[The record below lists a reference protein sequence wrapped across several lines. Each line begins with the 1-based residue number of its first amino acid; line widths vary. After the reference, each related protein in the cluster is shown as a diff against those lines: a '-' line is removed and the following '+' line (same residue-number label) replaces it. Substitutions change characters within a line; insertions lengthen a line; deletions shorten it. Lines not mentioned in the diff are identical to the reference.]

1 MGIKFDSLDV
11 VGLQRESYRFRVRV
25 IRKWF
30 VPGFLDPEKPM
41 SMELI
46 LMDESVITLSLMFF
60 FCSELVASFCEG
72 VDGDE
77 YPPIFKSLVGRK
89 MLFKVANPCAG
100 ASHDN
105 EAIKVKGVCD
115 DATIISLYELPGAD
129 LPPEDAFPLSTAPP
143 SIDLTCDQTEG
154 FEDDIGHLT
163 SILVSPNSNES
174 ISSKILSPA
183 TSIGLQTPPAN
194 RKRKLDDLY
203 ADSYPAPCVTR
214 RQSNKASKK

>member
-1 MGIKFDSLDV
+1 MVVLEYAKVKIFKGKPVIQNTLYASRLLINSDVPEVIEIKDS
-11 VGLQRESYRFRVRV
+11 
-25 IRKWF
+25 
-30 VPGFLDPEKPM
+30 
-41 SMELI
+41 
-46 LMDESVITLSLMFF
+46 
-60 FCSELVASFCEG
+60 CSELVASFCEG

-105 EAIKVKGVCD
+105 EAIKVRGVCD

-129 LPPEDAFPLSTAPP
+129 LSPEDAFPLSTAPP

-154 FEDDIGHLT
+154 FEDDIGLST

-174 ISSKILSPA
+174 VSSKILSPA

-203 ADSYPAPCVTR
+203 ADSYPTPCATR